1 MKHKFITC
9 FGNHGNFCSIHG
21 KHCAPASLPVKEE
34 CTDDMHGNN
43 INNFGWCAS
52 CTPPI
57 CTCPLPKG
65 EHHLATCPVINL
77 STPLIQE
84 HNFHKK
90 DCLQCEGRW
99 CDTHNWHCA
108 LPVKKRC
115 KKCQLEGNTGICD
128 QCDPTRKCT
137 CEKIKENGDGTA
149 WVVGNP
155 NCLVHYPS
163 PVSKD
168 CTNKD
173 CPVTNIKH
181 SHSFPP
187 VSCTRE
193 DHKHLKQP
201 HTHDISFMG
210 GPVASGDNKEEP
222 CGCGCHCTKRK
233 HTCDGET
240 DSCPHCEL
248 SIHQGQQEWEDEFD
262 KYWYVSKNR
271 TKGSTNAHRYEIKVF
286 IRLLLKADNQE
297 KLEAEPAT
305 SEAPMPTTESWEHSK
320 EYADAIGTIAFNGSP
335 AKMTAFIHQLL
346 TEERKRK

>member
-21 KHCAPASLPVKEE
+21 KHCAPASLPVK
-34 CTDDMHGNN
+34 
-43 INNFGWCAS
+43 
-52 CTPPI
+52 
-57 CTCPLPKG
+57 
-65 EHHLATCPVINL
+65 
-77 STPLIQE
+77 E

-193 DHKHLKQP
+193 DHQHLKQP

-210 GPVASGDNKEEP
+210 GPVVSGDNKEEP

-240 DSCPHCEL
+240 DSCPHCQP

-305 SEAPMPTTESWEHSK
+305 SEAPMPTTESWEEK
-320 EYADAIGTIAFNGSP
+320 YDRFIKDKAYYIVTDPEDPRVGIYAREAI
-335 AKMTAFIHQLL
+335 KAFIHQLL
-346 TEERKRK
+346 TEERNRK